1 LYPWTDRSGR
11 FSLLRTAVFCGL
23 FLPALWL
30 IWRWRSGDL
39 GPLPIHEAILVSG
52 LWAVRLLLISL
63 AVTPLQRLFGWNR
76 LTLVRRQI
84 GVAALAYALL
94 HFSLFILDQK
104 FDLVRVASEI
114 ALRIYLT
121 IGFTAL
127 LGLVTLG
134 LTSTD
139 GAVRRLGRKWKM
151 LHRIVYGIG
160 ALAILHFFMQSKI
173 DASEA
178 ALMMGLFLLSM
189 AYRLPKPAQLRSFW
203 TLLLIACSVALATAG
218 LEAVWYGVATG
229 VKPLNVLHANLM
241 FPTLVRPAWIVF
253 GTGLALAVLAPL
265 ARSRAMKQAG
275 ALPPDSFRR
284 VEIAR

>member
-1 LYPWTDRSGR
+1 
-11 FSLLRTAVFCGL
+11 VFGGL
-23 FLPALWL
+23 FVPALVL
-30 IWRWRSGDL
+30 IWRWQSGDL

-94 HFSLFILDQK
+94 HFSLFIVDQK
-104 FDLVRVASEI
+104 FDLARVASEI

-127 LGLVTLG
+127 LGLLVLG
-134 LTSTD
+134 STSTD
-139 GAVRRLGRKWKM
+139 AAVRRLGRKWKM

-189 AYRLPKPAQLRSFW
+189 AYRLPRPVQLRSFW
-203 TLLLIACSVALATAG
+203 MLLLIACCVALATAG
-218 LEAVWYGVATG
+218 LEAAWYGIATG
-229 VKPLNVLHANLM
+229 VKPLAVLQANLM

-253 GTGLALAVLAPL
+253 GTGLALAILAPWV
-265 ARSRAMKQAG
+265 RSRAMKRAEAVPAEGFSRVGVAG
-275 ALPPDSFRR
+275 
-284 VEIAR
+284 